1 MNKGEN
7 QGYKNALTKG
17 QEIGFNFKYFKG
29 LIFRTLLTNCFWNF
43 GKLKKNKLF
52 IMRQTQALT

>member
-29 LIFRTLLTNCFWNF
+29 LKFRT
-43 GKLKKNKLF
+43 
-52 IMRQTQALT
+52 

>member
-7 QGYKNALTKG
+7 QGYKNALAKG

-29 LIFRTLLTNCFWNF
+29 L
-43 GKLKKNKLF
+43 
-52 IMRQTQALT
+52 